1 MSQKVELSNQSALIY
16 KTLCVF
22 VLADDFQ
29 RGVLRD
35 LELLWAQS
43 VLIQLMRYQVP
54 MGDFHLLFLGVA

>member
-1 MSQKVELSNQSALIY
+1 M
-16 KTLCVF
+16 CVF
-22 VLADDFQ
+22 ILADDFQ